1 MDEHANDRR
10 RFLLAAAAMAG
21 AAILPTTGLAQD
33 FWSAPRTLWLVRKQ
47 TGEQIRELY
56 WHNGT
61 VVKSGY
67 DSICHLLRDVQ
78 ANVTIPMNLVLLDVL
93 RGIQGWFEAY
103 GQPRPIIVNSG
114 HRTAG
119 TNANTEGAA
128 KNSLHLTG
136 HASDI
141 WVPDVPAWYLAE
153 LGAYLAGG
161 GVGFYPSKGFI
172 HVDSGRLR
180 FWRG

>member
-1 MDEHANDRR
+1 MDEHSFDRR
-10 RFLLAAAAMAG
+10 RFLLAATAMAG
-21 AAILPTTGLAQD
+21 SAILPSSALAQD
-33 FWSAPRTLWLVRKQ
+33 FWSAPRTLWLVRKD
-47 TGEQIRELY
+47 TKEEIRELY
-56 WHNGT
+56 WHNG
-61 VVKSGY
+61 VLVKSGY
-67 DSICHLLRDVQ
+67 ESVCHLLRDVKEN
-78 ANVTIPMNLVLLDVL
+78 ATIPMSVVLLDVL

-114 HRTAG
+114 HRTAR
-119 TNANTEGAA
+119 TNGNTEGAA

-136 HASDI
+136 HAADI
-141 WVPDVPAWYLAE
+141 WVPNVPAGYLAS
-153 LGAYLAGG
+153 LGSYLAGG